1 MNALANSQLEEP
13 HTFISNERGAK
24 PVTFA
29 RYTGQEDAETRR
41 RISENP
47 PDILLTNFMML
58 EQQSTAITYTHNG
71 RPYVTIASGRG
82 GTLASRYTGDKVP
95 TGGSFWTFALMPD

>member
-1 MNALANSQLEEP
+1 MNALANSQLEELDK
-13 HTFISNERGAK
+13 FISNVRGAK

-58 EQQSTAITYTHNG
+58 EQQFHSDHVHAQRRAICDHCVGTRRNSCQPLH
-71 RPYVTIASGRG
+71 G
-82 GTLASRYTGDKVP
+82 G
-95 TGGSFWTFALMPD
+95 